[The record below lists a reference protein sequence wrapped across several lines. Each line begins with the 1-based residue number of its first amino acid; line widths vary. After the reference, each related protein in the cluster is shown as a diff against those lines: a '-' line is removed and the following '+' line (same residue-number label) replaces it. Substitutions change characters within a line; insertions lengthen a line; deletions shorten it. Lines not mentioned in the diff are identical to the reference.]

1 MRSWL
6 AAFTTRGMSFL
17 AAGSA
22 AALAGLFLGE
32 RDLVSVGHP
41 AAGAAAVLRAGR
53 RPGALPPQLRPQ
65 YLARRASP
73 PGRPRRRRLRLEN
86 VSRLPTGLLLAEDA
100 VPYALGTRPRYVLNG
115 IERGG
120 SRELSYPLRS
130 DLRGR
135 FVVGPLE
142 IRIADAFGLVEF
154 GRSFSASTTFVVT
167 PKVVPL
173 PRAVVT
179 GSWLGDG
186 DGRARAMAAAG
197 EDDVVPRAYR
207 DGDELRRVHWRS
219 TARYGELMVRREE
232 QQWRNRVLLLLDTR
246 RGAHAGSGAASSF
259 EFAVS
264 AAASIGVHLAHE
276 GLGGQLVTDTGA
288 VGAAGAFEDVLLN
301 SLAVIKPSRG
311 QDLGPGVAAL
321 RSTSGLLVAVIGRL
335 SPGAARQLAASRRDT
350 GPAIALLL
358 AVSTWAGP
366 GQDRRAQPARPRAPA
381 SGRTGRSA
389 QRPMRRPRSSG
400 RRAGGLPASTR
411 ARSSRSPGSS
421 SACCRPSR
429 PARRRWAHSSSR
441 ARGERGEPRY
451 EPQAHPDRGRG
462 RDPGV
467 GVAVPAVPERRMVLG
482 RDRRGHR
489 RGHRRD
495 GHQAADPGGGRGDL
509 GARADRGGPA
519 AGQPELGAAVRLA

>member
-1 MRSWL
+1 VRTWL

-17 AAGSA
+17 AAGFA
-22 AALAGLFLGE
+22 AAVTGLFLGE
-32 RDLVSVGHP
+32 RDLVSVGILLLVLP
-41 AAGAAAVLRAGR
+41 LFSALAAGRAR
-53 RPGALPPQLRPQ
+53 YRLNCVRSI
-65 YLARRASP
+65 SP
-73 PGRPRRRRLRLEN
+73 PRVAAGQTAQARLRLEN

-142 IRIADAFGLVEF
+142 IRIADAFGLVEL
-154 GRSFSASTTFVVT
+154 GRSFSTSTTFVVT

-173 PRAVVT
+173 PRAVAT
-179 GSWLGDG
+179 GSWLGEG
-186 DGRARAMAAAG
+186 DGRARAMATAG

-264 AAASIGVHLAHE
+264 AAASIGLHLAHE
-276 GLGGQLVTDTGA
+276 GLGGQLITDTGA
-288 VGAAGAFEDVLLN
+288 VSAAGAFEDVLLN

-311 QDLGPGVAAL
+311 HDLGPGVAAL
-321 RSTSGLLVAVIGRL
+321 RSTSGLLVAVMGRL

-350 GPAIALLL
+350 GPAIAVLL
-358 AVSTWAGP
+358 AVSTWASP
-366 GQDRRAQPARPRAPA
+366 GQDRRSA
-381 SGRTGRSA
+381 SA
-389 QRPMRRPRSSG
+389 
-400 RRAGGLPASTR
+400 AA
-411 ARSSRSPGSS
+411 GSS
-421 SACCRPSR
+421 LRPDGSQHPETDEAAAILRAAGWRVACLDAGTQLAVAWQQLGMPSSKQPG
-429 PARRRWAHSSSR
+429 PAT
-441 ARGERGEPRY
+441 
-451 EPQAHPDRGRG
+451 
-462 RDPGV
+462 
-467 GVAVPAVPERRMVLG
+467 
-482 RDRRGHR
+482 
-489 RGHRRD
+489 
-495 GHQAADPGGGRGDL
+495 L
-509 GARADRGGPA
+509 GAQKLPGTW
-519 AGQPELGAAVRLA
+519 GAAV